1 MNKIYL
7 ASKSPR
13 RQELLKQIGVEFEL
27 LSVDVAEVKS
37 PIESAEE
44 FVVRVAVDK
53 ASAGWDT
60 ADRRED
66 LPVLGADTIV
76 IVEGEILG
84 KPVDKDDAIEML
96 RQLSGCTHE
105 VYSAIALV
113 QNDEVKTSISKSS
126 VSFRE
131 ITESEMNAYWESGE
145 PKDKAGAYGMQGY
158 GALFVESLEGSYSGV
173 MGRPLFELG
182 ELLGGR

>member
-66 LPVLGADTIV
+66 LPGSDPAVDGGDSGAAFWDPLPLPAHGSRIV
-76 IVEGEILG
+76 CRS
-84 KPVDKDDAIEML
+84 PDSNRFDML
-96 RQLSGCTHE
+96 SR
-105 VYSAIALV
+105 
-113 QNDEVKTSISKSS
+113 
-126 VSFRE
+126 
-131 ITESEMNAYWESGE
+131 
-145 PKDKAGAYGMQGY
+145 
-158 GALFVESLEGSYSGV
+158 
-173 MGRPLFELG
+173 
-182 ELLGGR
+182 